1 MGPAHSATYWG
12 ARMPHRICPQCER
25 PGRLLEAASQQA
37 WVIYYRCDA
46 CGHVWLYDK
55 EDINAPPRDVTLRVA
70 EKTVVGATWP
80 T

>member
-1 MGPAHSATYWG
+1 
-12 ARMPHRICPQCER
+12 MPHRICPQCER
-25 PGRLLEAASQQA
+25 PGRLLEAASKQA

-46 CGHVWLYDK
+46 CGHVWVYDK
-55 EDINAPPRDVTLRVA
+55 EDVNAPPRDVTLRVA